1 MAGAV
6 LWGEQGR
13 SLLLSR
19 SPVMACKR
27 TITSDSP
34 RTATIDT
41 GNDYG
46 FSIAYCPLR
55 GAWFGKEWERLS
67 CLSVHS
73 TPLTDAMGEAQ
84 ARDWLAQ
91 FL

>member
-1 MAGAV
+1 MAF
-6 LWGEQGR
+6 
-13 SLLLSR
+13 
-19 SPVMACKR
+19 KR
-27 TITSDSP
+27 TIVSGSP
-34 RTATIDT
+34 RTATVDT
-41 GNDYG
+41 GRGYG

-55 GAWFGKEWERLS
+55 GAWFGSEWERLS

-73 TPLTDAMGEAQ
+73 QPLTDAMSEAQ